1 MVSERDII
9 AYKTGAWVDPRMV
22 DWYARRVT
30 ENVGENRLVNRVET
44 GLVAAN
50 VLGRKVLDVGIGT
63 GRASL
68 PLLEAG
74 LEVTGIDSSQ
84 AMLDE
89 CRRRVGS
96 HPIRLEVGD
105 VTAIPFPDASFDS
118 LVSLN
123 VLTHFPNWRTVLSEW
138 LRVVRPGGRL
148 VFDVYS
154 MDHIAAIA
162 KSQGMETP
170 EVLSGLWGDDP
181 SRYNLRLGVAELASF
196 AAERGITVA
205 AIHPYSGTVG
215 GDQNLWME
223 RGWAHGRVWKRMKS
237 WIAEDDRLLEFLVF
251 LETELFIRLN
261 TQVSGRYMVVLEKS
275 PDDGRTARQLQRQ
288 ADVSALPDLL
298 SMKDLAPFLAL
309 SPQSWR
315 ERCNAYLDHP
325 RNRLVLFQLLTALK
339 EAGKTLDLADWFDP
353 AHAALLDHWLLAY
366 DLDEQIY
373 SLASGWH
380 RREPYVEALTYK
392 GVSLGPG
399 LEYETVRAM
408 MHVALTSHAEE
419 ASHQS

>member
-1 MVSERDII
+1 MASERDII
-9 AYKTGAWVDPRMV
+9 AYKTGAWADPRMV

-30 ENVGENRLVNRVET
+30 ENVGGNRLVNRVET
-44 GLVAAN
+44 GLIAAN
-50 VLGRKVLDVGIGT
+50 VRGREVLDVGIGT

-74 LEVTGIDSSQ
+74 LDLTGIDSSQ

-89 CRRRVGS
+89 CRRRAGS

-105 VTAIPFPDASFDS
+105 VTAIPFADASFDS

-123 VLTHFPNWRTVLSEW
+123 VLTHFPNWRAVLSEW
-138 LRVVRPGGRL
+138 LRVARPGGRL

-154 MDHIAAIA
+154 MDHIDAVA
-162 KSQGMETP
+162 KSHGMETS

-196 AAERGITVA
+196 AGERGITLA
-205 AIHPYSGTVG
+205 GIHPYSGTVG
-215 GDQNLWME
+215 GDQNMWLE
-223 RGWAHGRVWKRMKS
+223 RGWAHGRVWERMKS
-237 WIAEDDRLLEFLVF
+237 WIAEDDRLFEFLVF
-251 LETELFIRLN
+251 LETELFVHLN

-288 ADVSALPDLL
+288 AAVAALPDLL
-298 SMKDLAPFLAL
+298 SMDDLAPFLAL

-315 ERCNAYLDHP
+315 ERCNGYLAHP

-353 AHAALLDHWLLAY
+353 AHAALLDHWQLAY
-366 DLDEQIY
+366 DLDQQIY

-380 RREPYVEALTYK
+380 RGAPYVEALTYK
-392 GVSLGPG
+392 GVPLGPG

-408 MHVALTSHAEE
+408 MNVALASHAEE
-419 ASHQS
+419 ADHE